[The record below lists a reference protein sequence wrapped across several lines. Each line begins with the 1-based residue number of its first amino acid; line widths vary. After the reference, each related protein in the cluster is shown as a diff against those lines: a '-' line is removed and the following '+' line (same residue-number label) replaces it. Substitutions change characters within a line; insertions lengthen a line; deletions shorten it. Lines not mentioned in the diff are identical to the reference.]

1 MERWDARYRDGRLA
15 GFELVRGEPVP
26 DGIYHYVVEITLR
39 HRDGSL
45 LLMQRD
51 ISKQLFPGYYE
62 ASASGSVLQ
71 GETALQGAKRE
82 LAEETGIRSGE
93 WQELG
98 RSLAEAAGAIYI
110 NYLCLSDW
118 PKQDIHLQP
127 GETMNYRWVS
137 QAEFLADYE
146 DRLIGYQRDRLR
158 HYHSIILDDIK

>member
-1 MERWDARYRDGRLA
+1 MELWDARYRDGSLA
-15 GFELVRGEPVP
+15 GFDLIRGEPIP
-26 DGIYHYVVEITLR
+26 DGIYHYAVEITVR
-39 HRDGSL
+39 HRDGSIL
-45 LLMQRD
+45 VMQRD
-51 ISKQLFPGYYE
+51 VAKQLFPGYYE
-62 ASASGSVLQ
+62 ASASGNVLK

-98 RSLAEAAGAIYI
+98 RSLAEAAGVIFI

-118 PKQDIHLQP
+118 PKKDIRLQP

-146 DRLIGYQRDRLR
+146 PRLIGYQRDRLR
-158 HYHSIILDDIK
+158 PYRSIILDEIK